1 MALHPD
7 WLVPVWP
14 APPHVRSVFTTRA
27 GGVSRPPFDSF
38 NLGRPVGD
46 ESSAVE
52 TNRRRLCAAIGA
64 SPVFLSQVHGTGS
77 VEWTGPPAVES
88 DLLIEADACVSA
100 APGVVC
106 AVRAADCLPLLWTDT
121 QGQVV
126 AATHAG
132 WRGLAAGVIECSFAH
147 FAQVLA
153 RHSNGQDQ
161 SVLANRTLAW
171 LGPCI
176 GPQAFE
182 VGPEVRQAFVATDPG
197 AGHCF
202 VPLPAGK
209 FLADLPA
216 LARRRL
222 RSLGV
227 SRIHGND
234 STRAWCTV
242 SNPSRFFS
250 HRRDSVS
257 LGGSGRMA
265 ACIWIKQRR
274 GFD

>member
-7 WLVPVWP
+7 WLAPVWP
-14 APPHVRSVFTTRA
+14 APPHVHSVFTTRV
-27 GGVSRPPFDSF
+27 GGVSKPPFDSF

-46 ESSAVE
+46 DESAVQ
-52 TNRRRLCAAIGA
+52 TNRQRLCDAVGA
-64 SPVFLSQVHGTGS
+64 LPVFLSQVHGVHS
-77 VEWTGPPAVES
+77 VELPGPS
-88 DLLIEADACVSA
+88 DVQSKHLIEADACVSA
-100 APGVVC
+100 VPGVVC
-106 AVRAADCLPLLWTDT
+106 AVRVADCLPVLWTDT
-121 QGQVV
+121 QGRVV

-132 WRGLAAGVIECSFAH
+132 WRGLAGGVVERSFAH
-147 FAQVLA
+147 FAQLLA
-153 RHSNGQDQ
+153 RHGGEEDPA
-161 SVLANRTLAW
+161 VLATRTLAW

-202 VPLPAGK
+202 TPLPGGK

-222 RSLGV
+222 HALGV
-227 SRIHGND
+227 SRIYGND
-234 STRAWCTV
+234 GSRTWCTV

-250 HRRDSVS
+250 HRRDSVA

-265 ACIWIKQRR
+265 ACIWIGQRHS
-274 GFD
+274 FD